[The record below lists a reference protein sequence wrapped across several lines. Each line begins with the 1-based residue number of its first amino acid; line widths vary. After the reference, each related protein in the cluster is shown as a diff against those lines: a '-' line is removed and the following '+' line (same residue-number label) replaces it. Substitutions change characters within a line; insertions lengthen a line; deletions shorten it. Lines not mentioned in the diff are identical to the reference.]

1 MPPKAA
7 AIYARISS
15 DPDGQAAGVTR
26 QIEDCRAFAERRC
39 WPVADVYTDNDTS
52 AYSGKRRPEY
62 ERMLDD
68 LAAGIRDAVIV
79 YHLDRLHRRPRE
91 LEDFLDLCDRTG
103 IRDLACVT
111 GEIDLGTHDGRFHA
125 RILGAVARKES
136 DDKSRR
142 LTRKHLELAT
152 AGRVSGGGTRPFGY
166 AKDRITVI
174 PQEAAIIEEMAERL
188 LAGDSL
194 RSIAANLNDRGVPTV
209 TGREWTTHSVRQLL
223 YSARISGQREHHSE
237 IVGKASWPAIIKRA
251 HTTRIRAL
259 LNDPERRT
267 NRVARKYLLA
277 GLLRCGT
284 CGTTMVSR
292 PRSDGRGR
300 YVCSHDPGRNGCGS
314 TFILADEVDAFIADA
329 VIHRLDTPRLAA
341 SMRRSGNDDP
351 AIASLIE
358 ALDRDQEQLDELA
371 TSYGEKEISHREWL
385 AARAPIQDRIK
396 AANATLNR
404 RQRTTALRGVL
415 DHPDGVSAAY
425 EALPLSRQQAVIKAV
440 LNHAQ
445 IGPAVRGR
453 NRFDPGRISP
463 AWRV

>member
-1 MPPKAA
+1 MAPKAA

-15 DPDGQAAGVTR
+15 DPDGLAAGVAR
-26 QIEDCRAFAERRC
+26 QIEDCRAFAERRS
-39 WPVADVYTDNDTS
+39 WPVAETYEDNDVS
-52 AYSGKRRPEY
+52 AYSGRRRPDY

-91 LEDFLDLCDRTG
+91 LEDFLDLCDRMG

-142 LTRKHLELAT
+142 LIRKHLELAT
-152 AGRVSGGGTRPFGY
+152 AGKVSGGGTRPYGY
-166 AKDRITVI
+166 AKDRVTVI
-174 PQEAAIIEEMAERL
+174 PEEEAIIKEMAERL

-194 RSIAANLNDRGVPTV
+194 RSIAASLNDRAVPTV
-209 TGREWTTHSVRQLL
+209 TQRDWTTHSVRQLL
-223 YSARISGQREHHSE
+223 YSARVSGQRERLGE
-237 IVGKASWPAIIKRA
+237 IVGKAVWPAIIKPA

-277 GLLRCGT
+277 GLLRCGK

-300 YVCSHDPGRNGCGS
+300 YVCTRDPGRDGCGG

-329 VIHRLDTPRLAA
+329 VIHRLNTPRLVA
-341 SMRRSGNDDP
+341 SMRRRGNDDP
-351 AIASLIE
+351 AVASLIE
-358 ALDRDQEQLDELA
+358 ALDHDQEQLDELA
-371 TSYGEKEISHREWL
+371 TSYGDKEISHREWL
-385 AARAPIQDRIK
+385 AARAPIQERIK
-396 AANATLNR
+396 AANAMLNR
-404 RQRTTALRGVL
+404 RQRTTALTGIL
-415 DHPDGVSAAY
+415 DHPQGVAEAY
-425 EALPLSRQQAVIKAV
+425 ETLPLARQQAVIKAV
-440 LNHAQ
+440 LDRVE
-445 IGPAVRGR
+445 IGPAVHGR
-453 NRFDPGRISP
+453 NRFDPLRISP
-463 AWRV
+463 VWRV

>member
-7 AIYARISS
+7 AVYARISS
-15 DPDGQAAGVTR
+15 DPDGLAAGVTR

-39 WPVADVYTDNDTS
+39 WPVADVYVDNDSS
-52 AYSGKRRPEY
+52 AYSGRRRPEY
-62 ERMLDD
+62 ERMLAD

-91 LEDFLDLCDRTG
+91 LEDFLDLCDRSG

-142 LTRKHLELAT
+142 LIRKHLELAN
-152 AGRVSGGGTRPFGY
+152 AGKVSGGGTRPYGY
-166 AKDRITVI
+166 APDRLTLV
-174 PQEAAIIEEMAERL
+174 PGEAGIVKEMAERL
-188 LAGDSL
+188 LARESL
-194 RSIAANLNDRGVPTV
+194 RSIADNLNHREVATV
-209 TGREWTTHSVRQLL
+209 TGRAWTTHSVRQLL
-223 YSARISGQREHHSE
+223 YSARISGQREHHGE
-237 IVGKASWPAIIKRA
+237 IIGPAAWQPIITPA
-251 HTTRIRAL
+251 QTTRIRAL

-267 NRVARKYLLA
+267 NRVARRYLLA
-277 GLLRCGT
+277 GLLRCGA

-300 YVCSHDPGRNGCGS
+300 YVCSRDPGRNGCGR
-314 TFILADEVDAFIADA
+314 TFILADEVDAFIVAA
-329 VIHRLDTPRLAA
+329 VLHRLDTPRLAA
-341 SMRRSGNDDP
+341 SMRRRAADDP
-351 AIASLIE
+351 AVASVIQ

-371 TSYGEKEISHREWL
+371 GSYGDREISHREWL
-385 AARAPIQDRIK
+385 AARAPIQARIK
-396 AANATLNR
+396 AANARLNR
-404 RQRTTALRGVL
+404 GQRESALVGIL
-415 DHPDGVSAAY
+415 DRPEGIAATY
-425 EALPLSRQQAVIKAV
+425 AALPLARQQAVIRAV

-453 NRFDPGRISP
+453 NRFDSSRISP